1 MPRKSN
7 ISQPGTGE
15 EHNTPA
21 KEKADG
27 VNIEDLSLPRTM
39 VQRLAK
45 GVLPPNTQIQK
56 DAIVAMSKGA
66 TVFINHIAD
75 KYGMFSLWLSFVIPP
90 RANELALSTNKKT
103 ITPQNVLEALSQC
116 EYEDFL
122 PRVKAEL
129 DRFNEIATGKRNEYR
144 RKIKEKETGAG
155 TNGSGEKR
163 NSTVNGNLGN
173 GGTDDRVGNDDEGE
187 ERARKRVRR
196 EEGTEGMI
204 EEKENGPGL
213 RRPMTAG
220 TPDEEDEERYDTAME
235 DKGAEGGNGDAP
247 PEEDDTELSDD
258 EVEEDERDVSQVM
271 EVGSGLDG
279 RPDGLSSG
287 VDDDDESE
295 DDEEESD

>member
-1 MPRKSN
+1 MPRRSN
-7 ISQPGTGE
+7 VSQAGTGE
-15 EHNTPA
+15 ENTPA
-21 KEKADG
+21 KEKVDG

-75 KYGMFSLWLSFVIPP
+75 K
-90 RANELALSTNKKT
+90 ANELALSTNKKT

-129 DRFNEIATGKRNEYR
+129 ERFNEIATGKRNEYR
-144 RKIKEKETGAG
+144 RKIKEKETGTS
-155 TNGSGEKR
+155 TNGGEKK
-163 NSTVNGNLGN
+163 NVNLNGSVGNGNGEVGMDD
-173 GGTDDRVGNDDEGE
+173 GGEDEGE

-196 EEGTEGMI
+196 EEGLSEGI
-204 EEKENGPGL
+204 EKENGQRQMKPA
-213 RRPMTAG
+213 RRNG
-220 TPDEEDEERYDTAME
+220 TREEDDEERYDTAME
-235 DKGAEGGNGDAP
+235 DEGAGVEVPEGDAAQ
-247 PEEDDTELSDD
+247 EDDTELSDD
-258 EVEEDERDVSQVM
+258 EVEEDEEGEVSQM
-271 EVGSGLDG
+271 DVGSGLDG

-287 VDDDDESE
+287 VDDE
-295 DDEEESD
+295 DDEESD

>member
-7 ISQPGTGE
+7 ISQAGTGE

-75 KYGMFSLWLSFVIPP
+75 K
-90 RANELALSTNKKT
+90 ANELALSTNKKT

-144 RKIKEKETGAG
+144 RKIKEKETGAS

-163 NSTVNGNLGN
+163 NSTVNGDLGN

-196 EEGTEGMI
+196 EEGTEGI
-204 EEKENGPGL
+204 KAKENGSGL
-213 RRPMTAG
+213 QRSLKAG
-220 TPDEEDEERYDTAME
+220 TPDDEDEERYDTAME
-235 DKGAEGGNGDAP
+235 DEGAEGGNGDAP
-247 PEEDDTELSDD
+247 PEDDTELEDD

-287 VDDDDESE
+287 VDDDDDDES

>member
-7 ISQPGTGE
+7 VAQAGTGE
-15 EHNTPA
+15 ENTPA
-21 KEKADG
+21 KEKTDG

-75 KYGMFSLWLSFVIPP
+75 K
-90 RANELALSTNKKT
+90 ANEIALSTNKKT
-103 ITPQNVLEALSQC
+103 ITPFNVLEALSQC

-144 RKIKEKETGAG
+144 RKIKEKETGA
-155 TNGSGEKR
+155 TPNGGEKR
-163 NSTVNGNLGN
+163 NVAVNGNAGN
-173 GGTDDRVGNDDEGE
+173 GDVGMDEGE
-187 ERARKRVRR
+187 DGQERARKRVRR
-196 EEGTEGMI
+196 EEGNEGM
-204 EEKENGPGL
+204 EKENGQQ
-213 RRPMTAG
+213 MTTASASG
-220 TPDEEDEERYDTAME
+220 TPEEEVDEERYDTAME
-235 DKGAEGGNGDAP
+235 DEGAGV
-247 PEEDDTELSDD
+247 EEQEVEATQDDSELSDD
-258 EVEEDERDVSQVM
+258 EVEEDEPDVSQM
-271 EVGSGLDG
+271 EMENGLDG
-279 RPDGLSSG
+279 RPDELSSG
-287 VDDDDESE
+287 VDEDE